1 MKEIPRKNYLIYLGV
16 CLATFL
22 LLFLFIN
29 RVRTMNIEK
38 KSVLTGFLYEITD
51 NNILDNLESYAIDN
65 SDFFLY
71 ISNHNNSSDFDVEF
85 KQFIADYYNEEELNN
100 LFKVVKDTSLELIVY
115 LTAFYGLRRSEVLG
129 IRWSAIDFENKTIT
143 INHKVVTVTDENE
156 NSKAKTKTIT
166 KRKTKNKSSYRTLP
180 LF

>member
-51 NNILDNLESYAIDN
+51 DNILDNLESYAIDN
-65 SDFFLY
+65 SNFFLY
-71 ISNHNNSSDFDVEF
+71 ISNHNNSSDFDMEF
-85 KQFIADYYNEEELNN
+85 KQFIIDYSLKDNVIYLNGWN
-100 LFKVVKDTSLELIVY
+100 KLSSNFVKSFKSRMFSSDLSDVSIIALRQSNIYEFKNGKVVRILYKQKEKINMSDVRI
-115 LTAFYGLRRSEVLG
+115 FMNEV
-129 IRWSAIDFENKTIT
+129 IAND
-143 INHKVVTVTDENE
+143 
-156 NSKAKTKTIT
+156 
-166 KRKTKNKSSYRTLP
+166 
-180 LF
+180 

>member
-51 NNILDNLESYAIDN
+51 DNILNNLESYAIDN

-71 ISNHNNSSDFDVEF
+71 ISNHNNSSDFDMDF
-85 KQFIADYYNEEELNN
+85 KQFIADYSLKDNVIYLNGWNKLSSNFVKSFKSRMFSSDLSDVSIIALRQSNIYEFKNGKVIRILYKQKEKINMSDVRIFMNEVIAN
-100 LFKVVKDTSLELIVY
+100 D
-115 LTAFYGLRRSEVLG
+115 
-129 IRWSAIDFENKTIT
+129 
-143 INHKVVTVTDENE
+143 
-156 NSKAKTKTIT
+156 
-166 KRKTKNKSSYRTLP
+166 
-180 LF
+180 

>member
-65 SDFFLY
+65 SNFFLY
-71 ISNHNNSSDFDVEF
+71 ISNHNNSSDFDMEF
-85 KQFIADYYNEEELNN
+85 KQFIIDYSLKDNVIYLNGWNKLSSNFVKSFKGRMFGSDLNDVSIIALRQSNIYEFKNGKVARILYNQKEKINMSDVRIFMN
-100 LFKVVKDTSLELIVY
+100 
-115 LTAFYGLRRSEVLG
+115 EV
-129 IRWSAIDFENKTIT
+129 IAND
-143 INHKVVTVTDENE
+143 
-156 NSKAKTKTIT
+156 
-166 KRKTKNKSSYRTLP
+166 
-180 LF
+180 

>member
-85 KQFIADYYNEEELNN
+85 KQFIADYSLKDNVIYLNGWNKLSSNFVKSFKIRMFSSELSDVSIIALRQSNIYEFKNGKVARILYNQKEKINMSDVRIFMN
-100 LFKVVKDTSLELIVY
+100 
-115 LTAFYGLRRSEVLG
+115 EV
-129 IRWSAIDFENKTIT
+129 IAND
-143 INHKVVTVTDENE
+143 
-156 NSKAKTKTIT
+156 
-166 KRKTKNKSSYRTLP
+166 
-180 LF
+180 

>member
-1 MKEIPRKNYLIYLGV
+1 MKEIPRKNYLIYLSV

-65 SDFFLY
+65 SNFFLY
-71 ISNHNNSSDFDVEF
+71 ISNHNNSSDFDMEF
-85 KQFIADYYNEEELNN
+85 KQFIIDYSLKDNVIYLNGWNKLSSNFVKNFKSRIFSSDLNDVSIIALRQSNIYEFKNGKVARILYNQKEKINMSDVRIFMN
-100 LFKVVKDTSLELIVY
+100 
-115 LTAFYGLRRSEVLG
+115 EV
-129 IRWSAIDFENKTIT
+129 IAND
-143 INHKVVTVTDENE
+143 
-156 NSKAKTKTIT
+156 
-166 KRKTKNKSSYRTLP
+166 
-180 LF
+180 

>member
-65 SDFFLY
+65 SNFFLY
-71 ISNHNNSSDFDVEF
+71 ISNHNNSSDFDMEF
-85 KQFIADYYNEEELNN
+85 KQFIIDYSLKDNVIYLNGWNKLSSNSVKSFKSRMFGSDLNDVSIIALRQSNIYEFKNGKVARILYNQKEKINMSDVRIFMN
-100 LFKVVKDTSLELIVY
+100 
-115 LTAFYGLRRSEVLG
+115 EV
-129 IRWSAIDFENKTIT
+129 IAND
-143 INHKVVTVTDENE
+143 
-156 NSKAKTKTIT
+156 
-166 KRKTKNKSSYRTLP
+166 
-180 LF
+180 

>member
-51 NNILDNLESYAIDN
+51 DNILNNLESYAIDN

-71 ISNHNNSSDFDVEF
+71 ISNHNNSSDFDMDF
-85 KQFIADYYNEEELNN
+85 KQFIADYSLKDNVIYLNGWNKLSSNFVKSFKSRMFSSDLSDVSIIALRQSNIYEFKNGKVTRILYKQKEKINMSDVRIFMNEVIAN
-100 LFKVVKDTSLELIVY
+100 D
-115 LTAFYGLRRSEVLG
+115 
-129 IRWSAIDFENKTIT
+129 
-143 INHKVVTVTDENE
+143 
-156 NSKAKTKTIT
+156 
-166 KRKTKNKSSYRTLP
+166 
-180 LF
+180 

>member
-65 SDFFLY
+65 SNFFLY
-71 ISNHNNSSDFDVEF
+71 ISNHNNSSDFDMEF
-85 KQFIADYYNEEELNN
+85 KQFIIDYSLKDNVIYLNGWNKLSSNFVKSFKSRMFSSDLNDVSIIALRQSNIYEFKNGKVARILYSQKEKINMSDVRIFMNEVIAN
-100 LFKVVKDTSLELIVY
+100 D
-115 LTAFYGLRRSEVLG
+115 
-129 IRWSAIDFENKTIT
+129 
-143 INHKVVTVTDENE
+143 
-156 NSKAKTKTIT
+156 
-166 KRKTKNKSSYRTLP
+166 
-180 LF
+180 

>member
-51 NNILDNLESYAIDN
+51 DNILDNLESYAIDN
-65 SDFFLY
+65 SNFFLY
-71 ISNHNNSSDFDVEF
+71 ISNHNNSSDFDMEF
-85 KQFIADYYNEEELNN
+85 KQFIIDYSLKDNVIYLNGWNKLSSNFVKSFKSRMFSSDLNDVSIIALRQSNIYEFKNGKVARILYNQKEKINMSDIRIFMN
-100 LFKVVKDTSLELIVY
+100 
-115 LTAFYGLRRSEVLG
+115 EV
-129 IRWSAIDFENKTIT
+129 IAND
-143 INHKVVTVTDENE
+143 
-156 NSKAKTKTIT
+156 
-166 KRKTKNKSSYRTLP
+166 
-180 LF
+180 

>member
-51 NNILDNLESYAIDN
+51 DNILDNLESYAIDN
-65 SDFFLY
+65 SNFFLY
-71 ISNHNNSSDFDVEF
+71 ISNHNNSSDFDMEF
-85 KQFIADYYNEEELNN
+85 KQFIIDYSLKDNVIYLNGWNKLSSNFVKSFKSRMFSSDLNDVSIIALRQSNIYEFKNGKVARILYNQKEKINMSDVRIFMN
-100 LFKVVKDTSLELIVY
+100 
-115 LTAFYGLRRSEVLG
+115 EV
-129 IRWSAIDFENKTIT
+129 IAND
-143 INHKVVTVTDENE
+143 
-156 NSKAKTKTIT
+156 
-166 KRKTKNKSSYRTLP
+166 
-180 LF
+180 

>member
-51 NNILDNLESYAIDN
+51 DNILNNLESYAIDN

-71 ISNHNNSSDFDVEF
+71 ISNHNNSSDFDMEF
-85 KQFIADYYNEEELNN
+85 KQFIADYSLKDNVIYLNGWNKLSSNFVKSFKSRMFSSDLNDVSIIALRQSNIYEFKNGKVARILYNQKEKINMSDVRIFMN
-100 LFKVVKDTSLELIVY
+100 
-115 LTAFYGLRRSEVLG
+115 EV
-129 IRWSAIDFENKTIT
+129 IAND
-143 INHKVVTVTDENE
+143 
-156 NSKAKTKTIT
+156 
-166 KRKTKNKSSYRTLP
+166 
-180 LF
+180 

>member
-38 KSVLTGFLYEITD
+38 KSVLTGFLYEISD
-51 NNILDNLESYAIDN
+51 DNILNNLESYAIDN

-71 ISNHNNSSDFDVEF
+71 ISNHNNSSDFDMDF
-85 KQFIADYYNEEELNN
+85 KQFIADYSLKDNVIYLNGWNKLSSNFVKSFKSRMFSSDLSDVSIIALRQSNIYEFKNGKVIRILYKQKEKINMSDVRIFMNEVIAN
-100 LFKVVKDTSLELIVY
+100 D
-115 LTAFYGLRRSEVLG
+115 
-129 IRWSAIDFENKTIT
+129 
-143 INHKVVTVTDENE
+143 
-156 NSKAKTKTIT
+156 
-166 KRKTKNKSSYRTLP
+166 
-180 LF
+180 

>member
-51 NNILDNLESYAIDN
+51 DNILNNLESYAIDN
-65 SDFFLY
+65 SNFFLY
-71 ISNHNNSSDFDVEF
+71 ISNHNNNSDFDMDF
-85 KQFIADYYNEEELNN
+85 KQFIADYSLKDNVIYLNGWNKLSSNFVKSFKSRMFSSDLSDVSIIALRQSNIYEFKNGKVTRILYKQKEKINMSDVRIFMNEVIAN
-100 LFKVVKDTSLELIVY
+100 D
-115 LTAFYGLRRSEVLG
+115 
-129 IRWSAIDFENKTIT
+129 
-143 INHKVVTVTDENE
+143 
-156 NSKAKTKTIT
+156 
-166 KRKTKNKSSYRTLP
+166 
-180 LF
+180 

>member
-85 KQFIADYYNEEELNN
+85 KQFIADYSLKDNVIYLNGWN
-100 LFKVVKDTSLELIVY
+100 KLSSNFVKSFKSRMFSSDLSDVSIIALRQSNIYEFKNGKVVRILYKQKEKINMSDVRI
-115 LTAFYGLRRSEVLG
+115 FMNEV
-129 IRWSAIDFENKTIT
+129 IAND
-143 INHKVVTVTDENE
+143 
-156 NSKAKTKTIT
+156 
-166 KRKTKNKSSYRTLP
+166 
-180 LF
+180 

>member
-65 SDFFLY
+65 SNFFLY
-71 ISNHNNSSDFDVEF
+71 ISNHNNSSDFDMEF
-85 KQFIADYYNEEELNN
+85 KQFIIDYSLKDNVIYLNGWNKLSSNFVKSFKSRMFGSDLNDVSIIALRQSNIYEFKNGKVARILYNQKEKINMSDVRIFMN
-100 LFKVVKDTSLELIVY
+100 
-115 LTAFYGLRRSEVLG
+115 EV
-129 IRWSAIDFENKTIT
+129 IAND
-143 INHKVVTVTDENE
+143 
-156 NSKAKTKTIT
+156 
-166 KRKTKNKSSYRTLP
+166 
-180 LF
+180 

>member
-51 NNILDNLESYAIDN
+51 DNILDNLESYAIDN
-65 SDFFLY
+65 SNFFLY

-85 KQFIADYYNEEELNN
+85 KQFIADYSLKDNVIYLNGWN
-100 LFKVVKDTSLELIVY
+100 KLSSNFVKSFKSKMFSSDLSDVSIITLRQSNIYEFKNSKVVRILYKQKEKINMSDVRI
-115 LTAFYGLRRSEVLG
+115 FM
-129 IRWSAIDFENKTIT
+129 NKVIA
-143 INHKVVTVTDENE
+143 ND
-156 NSKAKTKTIT
+156 
-166 KRKTKNKSSYRTLP
+166 
-180 LF
+180 